1 MSDTNK
7 PLISVVA
14 PVYNTS
20 KYLRQCI
27 ESVINQSYENWELI
41 LVDDGATDESPLIC
55 DEYAKKESRIKVIHQ
70 RNQGLSVAR
79 NNGIS
84 AAMANIGGG
93 YLYLLDS
100 DDYLP
105 HDSFAILIDTGR
117 RHLWP
122 DYIKGSH
129 LVLNPGNSIIST
141 KFALQRQSVENL
153 LLEGS
158 DFLNR
163 VILPHPLVW
172 NGLFKKDFIAKN
184 SLSFRKDAW
193 PREDLVFHLDMASAN
208 FYGVYTG
215 ENTYVYRCALP
226 GSLSNSISAKTVNNC
241 IFIARAIREA
251 ISGIRN
257 EATLDI
263 CRKEL
268 SGTINAIFSYIPRL
282 SLANQKTLLIEID
295 NILSEQ
301 YFKEIE
307 GLESPSTRFYKKSHT
322 LYRLASALFRL
333 LLPKRYRI
341 N

>member
-1 MSDTNK
+1 M
-7 PLISVVA
+7 
-14 PVYNTS
+14 
-20 KYLRQCI
+20 
-27 ESVINQSYENWELI
+27 INQSYENWELI

-79 NNGIS
+79 NNRIS
-84 AAMANIGGG
+84 AAMAKYRG

-129 LVLNPGNSIIST
+129 LVLKSGNSIIST

-172 NGLFKKDFIAKN
+172 NGLFKK
-184 SLSFRKDAW
+184 
-193 PREDLVFHLDMASAN
+193 
-208 FYGVYTG
+208 
-215 ENTYVYRCALP
+215 
-226 GSLSNSISAKTVNNC
+226 
-241 IFIARAIREA
+241 
-251 ISGIRN
+251 
-257 EATLDI
+257 
-263 CRKEL
+263 
-268 SGTINAIFSYIPRL
+268 
-282 SLANQKTLLIEID
+282 
-295 NILSEQ
+295 IL
-301 YFKEIE
+301 
-307 GLESPSTRFYKKSHT
+307 
-322 LYRLASALFRL
+322 
-333 LLPKRYRI
+333 
-341 N
+341 